1 MGYRLEPAPTRLFP
15 AILPV
20 LMSWTIFLQT
30 LGERPDYALT
40 PHELEVILC
49 LNEQPGQSKQQLLE
63 IHQRRYGPIEEE
75 AFTQRL
81 RTIYRKFKISGK
93 GYKLPQLQRFLVQ
106 QYQGSEPGLTRFGLS
121 RIHAAFPADT
131 FAAALE
137 RLLLVQEEAEQD
149 EEDDPKEVAILQTF
163 APNLEHYRAHLSR
176 CLQAGVRVRILLA
189 WPYSLAAGL
198 REEVLKR
205 YAAEPLAEDFAI
217 QGSVIANLETLE
229 ATIRTSPHA
238 ANLEIRLYD
247 TLPSL
252 SLYRA
257 GRTLLA
263 APFLHGALAI
273 HTFQLELDLGA
284 SDPLLTGTLLND
296 FERMWT
302 VARPFLP
309 APDRNWR
316 NELKILFTD

>member
-1 MGYRLEPAPTRLFP
+1 
-15 AILPV
+15 
-20 LMSWTIFLQT
+20 MSWTAFLQT
-30 LGERPDYALT
+30 LGERQDYALT

-49 LNEQPGQSKQQLLE
+49 LNEEPGQSKQQLLE
-63 IHQRRYGPIEEE
+63 ACQRRQGPIEEE

-81 RTIYRKFKISGK
+81 RTIYRKFKISGR

-106 QYQGSEPGLTRFGLS
+106 QYQQSGPGLSRFGLS
-121 RIHAAFPADT
+121 RIHAAFPTDT

-137 RLLLVQEEAEQD
+137 RLIHDQEQAQP
-149 EEDDPKEVAILQTF
+149 EDQKEVAILQTF
-163 APNLEHYRAHLSR
+163 APNLEHYRTHLSR
-176 CLQAGVRVRILLA
+176 CLKAGVRVRILLA
-189 WPYSLAAGL
+189 WPYSQAAGL

-205 YAAEPLAEDFAI
+205 YAAEPMAEDFAI
-217 QGSVIANLETLE
+217 QGSVIGNLETLE
-229 ATIRTSPHA
+229 TTIRACRHP

-257 GRTLLA
+257 GSTLLA

-273 HTFQLELDLGA
+273 HTFQLELDLRA
-284 SDPLLTGTLLND
+284 SDALLTGTLLND

>member
-1 MGYRLEPAPTRLFP
+1 
-15 AILPV
+15 
-20 LMSWTIFLQT
+20 MSWTAFLQT
-30 LGERPDYALT
+30 LGERQDYALT

-49 LNEQPGQSKQQLLE
+49 LNEEPGQSKQQLLE
-63 IHQRRYGPIEEE
+63 ACQRRQGPIEEE

-81 RTIYRKFKISGK
+81 RTIYRKFKISGR

-106 QYQGSEPGLTRFGLS
+106 QYQQSGPGLSRFGLS
-121 RIHAAFPADT
+121 RIHAAFPTDT

-137 RLLLVQEEAEQD
+137 RLIHDQEQAQP
-149 EEDDPKEVAILQTF
+149 EDQKEVAILQTF
-163 APNLEHYRAHLSR
+163 APNLEHYRTHLSR

-189 WPYSLAAGL
+189 WPYSQAAGL

-205 YAAEPLAEDFAI
+205 YAAEPMAEDFAI
-217 QGSVIANLETLE
+217 QGSVIGNLETLE
-229 ATIRTSPHA
+229 ATIRASGNPT
-238 ANLEIRLYD
+238 NLEIRLYD

-257 GRTLLA
+257 GSTLLA

-273 HTFQLELDLGA
+273 HTFQLELDLRA
-284 SDPLLTGTLLND
+284 SDALLTGTLLND

-309 APDRNWR
+309 APDQNWR

>member
-1 MGYRLEPAPTRLFP
+1 
-15 AILPV
+15 
-20 LMSWTIFLQT
+20 MSWTAFLQA
-30 LGERPDYALT
+30 LGERQDYALT

-63 IHQRRYGPIEEE
+63 ACQRRQGPLEEE

-81 RTIYRKFKISGK
+81 RTIYRKFNINGR
-93 GYKLPQLQRFLVQ
+93 GYKLPQLHRFLVQ
-106 QYQGSEPGLTRFGLS
+106 LYQQSGPGLSRFGLS
-121 RIHAAFPADT
+121 RIHAAFPSDT

-137 RLLLVQEEAEQD
+137 RLAHDQEGTQP
-149 EEDDPKEVAILQTF
+149 DDQKEVAILQTF
-163 APNLEHYRAHLSR
+163 APNLEHYRAQLCR
-176 CLQAGVRVRILLA
+176 CLQVGVRVRILLA
-189 WPYSLAAGL
+189 WPYSQAAGL

-205 YAAEPLAEDFAI
+205 YAAEPMAQDFAI
-217 QGSVIANLETLE
+217 QGSVIDNLETLE
-229 ATIRTSPHA
+229 ATIRASGNPT
-238 ANLEIRLYD
+238 NLEIRLYD

-252 SLYRA
+252 ALYRA
-257 GRTLLA
+257 GSTLLA

-273 HTFQLELDLGA
+273 HTFQLELDLRA
-284 SDPLLTGTLLND
+284 SDALLTGTLLND

-309 APDRNWR
+309 APDQNWR

>member
-1 MGYRLEPAPTRLFP
+1 
-15 AILPV
+15 
-20 LMSWTIFLQT
+20 MSWTVFLQT
-30 LGERPDYALT
+30 LGERQEHALT

-49 LNEQPGQSKQQLLE
+49 LNQEPGQSKQQLLE
-63 IHQRRYGPIEEE
+63 VYQRRQGPIEEE

-81 RTIYRKFKISGK
+81 RTIYRKFNVSGK
-93 GYKLPQLQRFLVQ
+93 GYKLPQLQRYLAQ
-106 QYQGSEPGLTRFGLS
+106 QYQQSGPGLSRFGLS
-121 RIHAAFPADT
+121 RIHAAFPTDT

-137 RLLLVQEEAEQD
+137 RLLHNQEQAKQNVH
-149 EEDDPKEVAILQTF
+149 EENDHKVDDPPVENHKEVAILQTF
-163 APNLEHYRAHLSR
+163 APNLEHYRTHLSR

-217 QGSVIANLETLE
+217 QSSVIANLETLE
-229 ATIRTSPHA
+229 ATIRACRHP

-257 GRTLLA
+257 GSTLLA

-273 HTFQLELDLGA
+273 HTFQLELDLHA
-284 SDPLLTGTLLND
+284 SDALLTGTLLND

-316 NELKILFTD
+316 NELKILFTN

>member
-1 MGYRLEPAPTRLFP
+1 
-15 AILPV
+15 
-20 LMSWTIFLQT
+20 MSWTAFLQA
-30 LGERPDYALT
+30 LGERQDYALT

-63 IHQRRYGPIEEE
+63 ACQRRQGPIEEE

-81 RTIYRKFKISGK
+81 RTIYRKFNINGR
-93 GYKLPQLQRFLVQ
+93 GYKLPQLQRFLAQ
-106 QYQGSEPGLTRFGLS
+106 LYQHSGPGLSRFGLS
-121 RIHAAFPADT
+121 RIHATFPSDT

-137 RLLLVQEEAEQD
+137 RLAHGQEGTQP
-149 EEDDPKEVAILQTF
+149 EDPNEVAILQTF
-163 APNLEHYRAHLSR
+163 APNLEHYRTHLCR

-205 YAAEPLAEDFAI
+205 YAAEPMAQDFAI
-217 QGSVIANLETLE
+217 QGSVIGNLETLE
-229 ATIRTSPHA
+229 ATIRASGNPT
-238 ANLEIRLYD
+238 NLEIRLYD

-257 GRTLLA
+257 GSTLLA

-273 HTFQLELDLGA
+273 HTFQLELDLRA
-284 SDPLLTGTLLND
+284 SDALLTGTLLND

-309 APDRNWR
+309 APDQNWR

>member
-1 MGYRLEPAPTRLFP
+1 
-15 AILPV
+15 
-20 LMSWTIFLQT
+20 MSWSVFLQA
-30 LGERPDYALT
+30 LGERQEHALT

-49 LNEQPGQSKQQLLE
+49 LREEPGQSKQQLLE
-63 IHQRRYGPIEEE
+63 AYQCRRGPIEEE

-81 RTIYRKFKISGK
+81 RTIYRKFNVSGQ
-93 GYKLPQLQRFLVQ
+93 GYKLPQLQRLLAQ
-106 QYQGSEPGLTRFGLS
+106 QYQQSEPGLSRFGLR
-121 RIHAAFPADT
+121 RIHAAFPTDT

-137 RLLLVQEEAEQD
+137 RLLHDQGDTQEEGQ
-149 EEDDPKEVAILQTF
+149 KEVAILQTF
-163 APNLEHYRAHLSR
+163 APNLEHYRDLLSR

-198 REEVLKR
+198 REAVLKR
-205 YAAEPLAEDFAI
+205 YAAEPMAEDFAI
-217 QGSVIANLETLE
+217 QGSVIANLDILE
-229 ATIRTSPHA
+229 AMIRASRNPTQ
-238 ANLEIRLYD
+238 LEIRLYD

-252 SLYRA
+252 ALYRA
-257 GRTLLA
+257 GPTLLA

-273 HTFQLELDLGA
+273 HTFQLELDLRA
-284 SDPLLTGTLLND
+284 SDPLLTGTLLHD

-309 APDRNWR
+309 APDQNWR